1 MKEGQSYKY
10 SNLLDIISNISRIVR
25 QNKTIDETLMEIV
38 DVIPVNSNLST
49 PLSLRIVFNNV
60 DYLSREYNNDFLYKE
75 SSFIST
81 AGNKGKIQ
89 IYSKDKLD
97 DPNNQLNSKNDY
109 FIQNLVR
116 IITNYINK
124 FEKTSGLT
132 SSIDIETNNNIN
144 EPVSSKFLQRFL
156 NKYTYNR
163 DIYHDLMPFKVKE
176 ILLISSLYDAYAIES
191 EGRFSEHMLGQYGQ
205 LNLTSFP
212 RITGVSTLN
221 QALELLKYKHF
232 ELIIYMVG
240 VDKITPLFVSEQIKK
255 TFPYIPIFLLLNN
268 STETSYFTSKL
279 ENISYID
286 KLFTWNGDA
295 NIFFSMIKLLEDKI
309 NAENDT
315 QLGRVR
321 VILLVE
327 DSPIFYSRYLSF
339 LYKVVM
345 EQTKRIIDDVSTDEL
360 YKVLRMR
367 ARPKLLLATNF
378 EEATEIITK
387 YREYITCLITDVK
400 FEREGKFDENAGIKL
415 LEYTQ
420 KKLKNLPTILQ
431 SSDDT
436 YAKIADKYQSLFIHK
451 YSDTLYHDFEHFIT
465 NYLGFG
471 DFEFKDELG
480 NTIAIASN
488 MKEFESFLKKIP
500 NESLLF
506 HASRDHF
513 SMWLMARGEIRAA
526 SIINVKKVDD
536 FENAIELRKDLLQ
549 MLKDNRNER
558 DTGNVI
564 PYITN
569 SEITEENVYT
579 LAGGSLGG
587 KGRGLAFIDALI
599 HNFNFSKYIPDVKIR
614 TPKTFIIGTQEFE
627 SFLKKNS
634 IAPTLLID
642 NDYDEI
648 KKQFIIGKL
657 SNDLKKKLANLL
669 ETIEKPIAVRSSGM
683 FEDSLTQPFAGIFE
697 TYLLPNNHPNI
708 KIRIRQAE
716 EAIKLVMS
724 SVFSNTAKGYVKA
737 IDFKIEEEKMAVIIQ
752 EVVGNTFDNLYYPHL
767 SGVAQSY
774 NFYPFAHMKPEE
786 GFAIAAVG
794 LGKYVVEGNKA
805 YRFSPSYPS
814 TEINSTKDQFKNSQV
829 KFYAVDLSKENLN
842 LLDGELA
849 GLAENDMSVS
859 EKQGTLKHLASVY
872 NPDNNTVYPGI
883 SKPGPRIVNFA
894 NILKYNYIS
903 LAKTI
908 DLVLKLGKD
917 AMGTAIEIEYAVDLT
932 KDKDGKASFYIL
944 QIKPL
949 IQSGIECNI
958 DLSTIDESSIILY
971 SEKGMGNG
979 LTENITDVIYADTDR
994 FDKSETE
1001 EMAKEIEE
1009 FNDYMIEQ
1017 DRKYILIGPG
1027 RWGTRD
1033 RWIGIPVKWHM
1044 ISNAKVIVES
1054 SFDEF
1059 PLDASS
1065 GSHFFHNVT
1074 SMNVGYFTVQPEL
1087 LVSYIKYNKLSEQ
1100 KIIKKGKYFNHVRF
1114 NNPLSIKMDGK
1125 KRIYLIHEN
1134 HDTVNSKE

>member
-1 MKEGQSYKY
+1 MKESQSYKY
-10 SNLLDIISNISRIVR
+10 LNLLDIISNISRIVK
-25 QNKTIDETLMEIV
+25 QNKSINDTLLEIV
-38 DVIPVNSNLST
+38 DAVPVYNTFLE
-49 PLSLRIVFNNV
+49 PISLRLVFNNV
-60 DYLSREYNNDFLYKE
+60 DYLSREYNDNFLYRE
-75 SSFIST
+75 SNFQTKS
-81 AGNKGKIQ
+81 GNKGKVQ
-89 IYSKDKLD
+89 ICSKRKIDEQNKLVI
-97 DPNNQLNSKNDY
+97 NETNY
-109 FIQNLVR
+109 FIKNIVK
-116 IITNYINK
+116 IITQYLNE
-124 FEKTSGLT
+124 FEEKARSPD
-132 SSIDIETNNNIN
+132 SVNMESNNNIN
-144 EPVSSKFLQRFL
+144 GPLSSRFLQQFL

-212 RITGVSTLN
+212 RITGASTLK
-221 QALELLKYKHF
+221 QALELLKYKNF
-232 ELIIYMVG
+232 ELIIYMAG
-240 VDKITPLFVSEQIKK
+240 VDKTTPLIVSEQIKK
-255 TFPYIPIFLLLNN
+255 TYPYIPIFLLLNN
-268 STETSYFTSKL
+268 SADTSYFTSKL
-279 ENISYID
+279 ENITYID

-315 QLGRVR
+315 QLGKVR

-339 LYKVVM
+339 LYKVVT

-367 ARPKLLLATNF
+367 ARPKILLATNF
-378 EEATEIITK
+378 EEATEIINK
-387 YREYITCLITDVK
+387 YREYMNCLITDIK
-400 FEREGKFDENAGIKL
+400 FERNGKFDDNAGIKL
-415 LEYTQ
+415 LEYTH
-420 KKLKNLPTILQ
+420 KKLKNIPTILQ
-431 SSDDT
+431 SSDSS
-436 YAKIADKYQSLFIHK
+436 YASVASEYHSLFIHK

-471 DFEFKDELG
+471 DFEFKDESG

-526 SIINVKKVDD
+526 RIINLKKVND
-536 FENAIELRKDLLQ
+536 FENAVELRKDLLQ
-549 MLKDNRNER
+549 MLKEYRNER

-564 PYITN
+564 PFVANT
-569 SEITEENVYT
+569 EITEENVYT

-614 TPKTFIIGTQEFE
+614 TPKTFVIGTHEFE
-627 SFLKKNS
+627 SFLKNNY
-634 IAPTLLID
+634 IAPALLIN

-648 KKQFIIGKL
+648 KKQFINGKL
-657 SNDLKKKLANLL
+657 SSSLQKKLTNLL
-669 ETIEKPIAVRSSGM
+669 GIIKKPIAVRSSGM

-697 TYLLPNNHPNI
+697 TYLLPNNHPDI
-708 KIRIRQAE
+708 DIRIKQAE
-716 EAIKLVMS
+716 EAIKLVMA

-752 EVVGNTFDNLYYPHL
+752 EVVGNKFDDLYYPHL

-774 NFYPFAHMKPEE
+774 NFYPFSHMKPEE
-786 GFAIAAVG
+786 GFAIAAAG

-805 YRFSPSYPS
+805 YRFSPKYPS

-829 KFYAVDLSKENLN
+829 KFYAVDLNKENLN

-849 GLAENDMSVS
+849 GLSENEISTA

-883 SKPGPRIVNFA
+883 SKQGPRIVNFA

-949 IQSGIECNI
+949 IQSGIDCNI
-958 DLSTIDESSIILY
+958 DLPSVDKESIVLY

-979 LTENITDVIYADTDR
+979 LVDNITDIIYADVDR
-994 FDKSETE
+994 FDKSKTE

-1009 FNDYMIEQ
+1009 MNDDMIEQ
-1017 DRKYILIGPG
+1017 KRKYVLIGPG

-1033 RWIGIPVKWHM
+1033 KWIGIPVKWHM

-1087 LVSYIKYNKLSEQ
+1087 LKSYIKYDKLGKQDEV
-1100 KIIKKGKYFNHVRF
+1100 KKGKYFNHVRF
-1114 NNPLSIKMDGK
+1114 KDPLSIKMDGK

-1134 HDTVNSKE
+1134 S

>member
-1 MKEGQSYKY
+1 
-10 SNLLDIISNISRIVR
+10 
-25 QNKTIDETLMEIV
+25 
-38 DVIPVNSNLST
+38 
-49 PLSLRIVFNNV
+49 
-60 DYLSREYNNDFLYKE
+60 
-75 SSFIST
+75 
-81 AGNKGKIQ
+81 
-89 IYSKDKLD
+89 
-97 DPNNQLNSKNDY
+97 
-109 FIQNLVR
+109 
-116 IITNYINK
+116 
-124 FEKTSGLT
+124 
-132 SSIDIETNNNIN
+132 
-144 EPVSSKFLQRFL
+144 
-156 NKYTYNR
+156 
-163 DIYHDLMPFKVKE
+163 
-176 ILLISSLYDAYAIES
+176 
-191 EGRFSEHMLGQYGQ
+191 
-205 LNLTSFP
+205 
-212 RITGVSTLN
+212 
-221 QALELLKYKHF
+221 
-232 ELIIYMVG
+232 
-240 VDKITPLFVSEQIKK
+240 
-255 TFPYIPIFLLLNN
+255 
-268 STETSYFTSKL
+268 
-279 ENISYID
+279 
-286 KLFTWNGDA
+286 
-295 NIFFSMIKLLEDKI
+295 
-309 NAENDT
+309 
-315 QLGRVR
+315 
-321 VILLVE
+321 
-327 DSPIFYSRYLSF
+327 
-339 LYKVVM
+339 LYKVVT

-367 ARPKLLLATNF
+367 ARPKILLATNF
-378 EEATEIITK
+378 EEATEIINK
-387 YREYITCLITDVK
+387 YREYMNCLITDIK
-400 FEREGKFDENAGIKL
+400 FERNGKFDDNAGIKL
-415 LEYTQ
+415 LEYTH
-420 KKLKNLPTILQ
+420 KKLKNIPTILQ
-431 SSDDT
+431 SSDSS
-436 YAKIADKYQSLFIHK
+436 YASVASEYHSLFIHK

-471 DFEFKDELG
+471 DFEFKDESG

-526 SIINVKKVDD
+526 RIINLKKVND
-536 FENAIELRKDLLQ
+536 FENAVELRKDLLQ
-549 MLKDNRNER
+549 MLKEYRNER

-564 PYITN
+564 PFVANT
-569 SEITEENVYT
+569 EITEENVYT

-614 TPKTFIIGTQEFE
+614 TPKTFVIGTHEFE
-627 SFLKKNS
+627 SFLKNNY
-634 IAPTLLID
+634 IAPALLIN

-648 KKQFIIGKL
+648 KKQFINGKL
-657 SNDLKKKLANLL
+657 SSSLQKKLTNLL
-669 ETIEKPIAVRSSGM
+669 GIIKKPIAVRSSGM

-697 TYLLPNNHPNI
+697 TYLLPNNHPDI
-708 KIRIRQAE
+708 DIRIKQAE
-716 EAIKLVMS
+716 EAIKLVMA

-752 EVVGNTFDNLYYPHL
+752 EVVGNKFDNLYYPHL

-774 NFYPFAHMKPEE
+774 NFYPFSHMKPEE
-786 GFAIAAVG
+786 GFAIAAAG

-805 YRFSPSYPS
+805 YRFSPKYPS

-829 KFYAVDLSKENLN
+829 KFYAVDLNKENLN

-849 GLAENDMSVS
+849 GLSENEISTA

-883 SKPGPRIVNFA
+883 SKQGPRIVNFA

-949 IQSGIECNI
+949 IQSGIDCNI
-958 DLSTIDESSIILY
+958 DLPSVDKESIVLY

-979 LTENITDVIYADTDR
+979 LVDNITDIIYADVDR
-994 FDKSETE
+994 FDKSKTE

-1009 FNDYMIEQ
+1009 MNDDMIEQ
-1017 DRKYILIGPG
+1017 KRKYVLIGPG

-1033 RWIGIPVKWHM
+1033 KWIGIPVKWHM

-1087 LVSYIKYNKLSEQ
+1087 LKSYIKYDKLGKQDEV
-1100 KIIKKGKYFNHVRF
+1100 KKGKYFNHVRF
-1114 NNPLSIKMDGK
+1114 KDPLSIKMDGK

-1134 HDTVNSKE
+1134 S

>member
-1 MKEGQSYKY
+1 MKESQSYKY
-10 SNLLDIISNISRIVR
+10 LNLLDIISNISRIVK
-25 QNKTIDETLMEIV
+25 QNKSINDTLLEIV
-38 DVIPVNSNLST
+38 DAVPVYNTFLE
-49 PLSLRIVFNNV
+49 PISLRLVFNNV
-60 DYLSREYNNDFLYKE
+60 DYLSREYNDNFLYRE
-75 SSFIST
+75 SNFQTKS
-81 AGNKGKIQ
+81 GNKGKVQ
-89 IYSKDKLD
+89 ICSKRKIDEQNKLVI
-97 DPNNQLNSKNDY
+97 NETNY
-109 FIQNLVR
+109 FIKNIVK
-116 IITNYINK
+116 IITQYLNE
-124 FEKTSGLT
+124 FEEKARSPD
-132 SSIDIETNNNIN
+132 SVNMESNNNIN
-144 EPVSSKFLQRFL
+144 GPLSSRFLQQFL

-212 RITGVSTLN
+212 RITGASTLK
-221 QALELLKYKHF
+221 QALELLKYKNF
-232 ELIIYMVG
+232 ELIIYMAG
-240 VDKITPLFVSEQIKK
+240 VDKTTPLIVSEQIKK
-255 TFPYIPIFLLLNN
+255 TYPYIPIFLLLNN
-268 STETSYFTSKL
+268 SADTSYFTSKL
-279 ENISYID
+279 ENITYID

-315 QLGRVR
+315 QLGKVR

-339 LYKVVM
+339 LYKVVT

-367 ARPKLLLATNF
+367 ARPKILLATNF
-378 EEATEIITK
+378 EEATEIINK
-387 YREYITCLITDVK
+387 YREYMNCLITDIK
-400 FEREGKFDENAGIKL
+400 FERNGKFDDNAGIKL
-415 LEYTQ
+415 LEYTH
-420 KKLKNLPTILQ
+420 KKLKNIPTILQ
-431 SSDDT
+431 SSDSS
-436 YAKIADKYQSLFIHK
+436 YASVASEYHSLFIHK

-471 DFEFKDELG
+471 DFEFKDESG

-526 SIINVKKVDD
+526 RIINLKKVND
-536 FENAIELRKDLLQ
+536 FENAVELRKDLLQ
-549 MLKDNRNER
+549 MLKEYRNER

-564 PYITN
+564 PFVANT
-569 SEITEENVYT
+569 EITEENVYT

-614 TPKTFIIGTQEFE
+614 TPKTFVIGTHEFE
-627 SFLKKNS
+627 SFLKNNY
-634 IAPTLLID
+634 IAPALLIN

-648 KKQFIIGKL
+648 KKQFINGKL
-657 SNDLKKKLANLL
+657 SSSLQKKLTNLL
-669 ETIEKPIAVRSSGM
+669 GIIKKPIAVRSSGM

-697 TYLLPNNHPNI
+697 TYLLPNNHPDI
-708 KIRIRQAE
+708 DIRIKQAE
-716 EAIKLVMS
+716 EAIKLVMA

-752 EVVGNTFDNLYYPHL
+752 EVVGNKFDNLYYPHL

-774 NFYPFAHMKPEE
+774 NFYPFSHMKPEE
-786 GFAIAAVG
+786 GFAIAAAG

-805 YRFSPSYPS
+805 YRFSPKYPS

-829 KFYAVDLSKENLN
+829 KFYAVDLNKENLN

-849 GLAENDMSVS
+849 GLSENEISTA

-883 SKPGPRIVNFA
+883 SKQGPRIVNFA

-949 IQSGIECNI
+949 IQSGIDCNI
-958 DLSTIDESSIILY
+958 DLPSVDKESIVLY

-979 LTENITDVIYADTDR
+979 LVDNITDIIYADVDR
-994 FDKSETE
+994 FDKSKTE

-1009 FNDYMIEQ
+1009 MNDDMIEQ
-1017 DRKYILIGPG
+1017 KRKYVLIGPG

-1033 RWIGIPVKWHM
+1033 KWIGIPVKWHM

-1087 LVSYIKYNKLSEQ
+1087 LKSYIKYDKLGKQDEV
-1100 KIIKKGKYFNHVRF
+1100 KKGKYFNHVRF
-1114 NNPLSIKMDGK
+1114 KDPLSIKMDGK

-1134 HDTVNSKE
+1134 S

>member
-1 MKEGQSYKY
+1 MQESQSYKY
-10 SNLLDIISNISRIVR
+10 LNLLEIISKINRIVR
-25 QNKTIDETLMEIV
+25 QNKRIDETLLQIV
-38 DVIPVNSNLST
+38 DAIPVYNNL
-49 PLSLRIVFNNV
+49 PAPISLRIVFNDNE
-60 DYLSREYNNDFLYKE
+60 YLSREFNDEFICME
-75 SSFIST
+75 SNFITT

-89 IYSKDKLD
+89 ICSKSKTDKLSSSMISEND
-97 DPNNQLNSKNDY
+97 DFIKNL
-109 FIQNLVR
+109 IE
-116 IITNYINK
+116 IITQYLNK
-124 FEKTSGLT
+124 FERTTDLNNAV
-132 SSIDIETNNNIN
+132 DIGTADNFNG
-144 EPVSSKFLQRFL
+144 PVSSRFLQRFL
-156 NKYTYNR
+156 NKYTYSR
-163 DIYHDLMPFKVKE
+163 DIFHDLMPFKVSE
-176 ILLISSLYDAYAIES
+176 ILLISSLYDAYSIES

-205 LNLTSFP
+205 LNLTTFP
-212 RITGVSTLN
+212 RITGASNLN
-221 QALELLKYKHF
+221 QAMELLKHKHF

-240 VDKITPLFVSEQIKK
+240 VDKTTPLIVSEQIKK
-255 TFPYIPIFLLLNN
+255 TFPFIPIFLLLNN
-268 STETSYFTSKL
+268 SAETSYFTRKL
-279 ENISYID
+279 ENITYID

-309 NAENDT
+309 NVENDT
-315 QLGRVR
+315 QLGKVR
-321 VILLVE
+321 IILLVE
-327 DSPIFYSRYLSF
+327 DSPIYYSRYLSF

-367 ARPKLLLATNF
+367 ARPKILLATNF
-378 EEATEIITK
+378 EEATEIINN
-387 YREYITCLITDVK
+387 YRKYITCLITDVK

-420 KKLKNLPTILQ
+420 KKLKNLPVILQ
-431 SSDDT
+431 SSDSS
-436 YAKIADKYQSLFIHK
+436 YASVANDYQSLFIHK
-451 YSDTLYHDFEHFIT
+451 HSETLYHDFEHFLK

-471 DFEFKDELG
+471 DFEFKNGEG
-480 NTIAIASN
+480 NIIARASN
-488 MKEFESFLKKIP
+488 MKEFEKFIKKIS

-526 SIINVKKVDD
+526 SIINIKKVDD
-536 FENAIELRKDLLQ
+536 FENAIELREALLH
-549 MLKDNRNER
+549 MLKEYRNER

-564 PYITN
+564 PFIGD

-599 HNFNFSKYIPDVKIR
+599 HNFNFSKFIPDVRVR
-614 TPKTFIIGTQEFE
+614 TPKTLIIGTQEFE
-627 SFLKKNS
+627 SFLKKNKL
-634 IAPTLLID
+634 APALLIN

-648 KKQFIIGKL
+648 KKLFINGQL
-657 SNDLKKKLANLL
+657 SKGLLKQLSSLL
-669 ETIEKPIAVRSSGM
+669 EVIKKPIAVRSSGM

-697 TYLLPNNHPNI
+697 TYLLPNNHPDINV
-708 KIRIRQAE
+708 RLSQAE
-716 EAIKLVMS
+716 DAIKLVMA
-724 SVFSNTAKGYVKA
+724 SVYSNTAKGYVKA

-752 EVVGNTFDNLYYPHL
+752 EVVGNKFGTLYYPHV

-805 YRFSPSYPS
+805 YRFSPKYPS
-814 TEINSTKDQFKNSQV
+814 TEINSTKDQFRNSQV
-829 KFYAVDLSKENLN
+829 KFYAVDMNKENLN

-849 GLAENDMSVS
+849 GLSENDISVA
-859 EKQGTLKHLASVY
+859 EKQGALKHLASVY

-883 SKPGPRIVNFA
+883 TKPGPRIVNFA

-908 DLVLKLGKD
+908 ELVLELGKD
-917 AMGTAIEIEYAVDLT
+917 AMGTAIEIEYAVDLA
-932 KDKDGKASFYIL
+932 KDDEGKVSFYIL

-958 DLSTIDESSIILY
+958 DLTAIDKDSIVLY

-979 LTENITDVIYADTDR
+979 HIDNITDVIYADVDR

-1009 FNDYMIEQ
+1009 INDYMIEQ
-1017 DRKYILIGPG
+1017 DRKYVLIGPG

-1087 LVSYIKYNKLSEQ
+1087 LVSYIKYDMLNQQ
-1100 KIIKKGKYFNHVRF
+1100 KVIRKGKYFNHVRF
-1114 NNPLSIKMDGK
+1114 KKPLSIKMDGK
-1125 KRIYLIHEN
+1125 KRIYLIHSN
-1134 HDTVNSKE
+1134 

>member
-1 MKEGQSYKY
+1 MKESQSYKY
-10 SNLLDIISNISRIVR
+10 LNLLDIISNISRIVK
-25 QNKTIDETLMEIV
+25 QNKSINDTLLEIV
-38 DVIPVNSNLST
+38 DAVPVYNTFLE
-49 PLSLRIVFNNV
+49 PISLRLVFNNV
-60 DYLSREYNNDFLYKE
+60 DYLSREYNDNFLYRE
-75 SSFIST
+75 SNFQTKS
-81 AGNKGKIQ
+81 GNKGKVQ
-89 IYSKDKLD
+89 ICSKRKIDEQNKLVI
-97 DPNNQLNSKNDY
+97 NETNY
-109 FIQNLVR
+109 FIKNIVK
-116 IITNYINK
+116 IITQYLNE
-124 FEKTSGLT
+124 FEEKARSPD
-132 SSIDIETNNNIN
+132 SVNMESNNNIN
-144 EPVSSKFLQRFL
+144 GPLSSRFLQQFL

-212 RITGVSTLN
+212 RITGASTLK
-221 QALELLKYKHF
+221 QALELLKYKNF
-232 ELIIYMVG
+232 ELIIYMAG
-240 VDKITPLFVSEQIKK
+240 VDKTTPLIVSEQIKK
-255 TFPYIPIFLLLNN
+255 TYPYIPIFLLLNN
-268 STETSYFTSKL
+268 SADTSYFTSKL
-279 ENISYID
+279 ENITYID

-315 QLGRVR
+315 QLGKVR

-339 LYKVVM
+339 LYKVVT

-367 ARPKLLLATNF
+367 ARPKILLATNF
-378 EEATEIITK
+378 EEATEIINK
-387 YREYITCLITDVK
+387 YREYMNCLITDIK
-400 FEREGKFDENAGIKL
+400 FERNGKFDDNAGIKL
-415 LEYTQ
+415 LEYTH
-420 KKLKNLPTILQ
+420 KKLKNIPTILQ
-431 SSDDT
+431 SSDSS
-436 YAKIADKYQSLFIHK
+436 YASVASEYHSLFIHK

-471 DFEFKDELG
+471 DFEFKDESG

-526 SIINVKKVDD
+526 RIINLKKVND
-536 FENAIELRKDLLQ
+536 FENAVELRKDLLQ
-549 MLKDNRNER
+549 MLKEYRNER

-564 PYITN
+564 PFVANT
-569 SEITEENVYT
+569 EITEENVYT

-614 TPKTFIIGTQEFE
+614 TPKTFVIGTHEFE
-627 SFLKKNS
+627 SFLKNNY
-634 IAPTLLID
+634 IAPALLIN

-648 KKQFIIGKL
+648 KKQFINGKL
-657 SNDLKKKLANLL
+657 SSSLQKKLTNLL
-669 ETIEKPIAVRSSGM
+669 GIIKKPIAVRSSGM

-697 TYLLPNNHPNI
+697 TYLLPNNHPDI
-708 KIRIRQAE
+708 DIRIKQAE
-716 EAIKLVMS
+716 EAIKLVMA

-752 EVVGNTFDNLYYPHL
+752 EVVGNKFDDLYYPHL

-774 NFYPFAHMKPEE
+774 NFYPFSHMKPEE
-786 GFAIAAVG
+786 GFAIAAAG

-805 YRFSPSYPS
+805 YRFSPKYPS

-829 KFYAVDLSKENLN
+829 KFYAVDLNKENLN

-849 GLAENDMSVS
+849 GLSENEISTA

-883 SKPGPRIVNFA
+883 SKQGPRIVNFA

-949 IQSGIECNI
+949 IQSGIDCNI
-958 DLSTIDESSIILY
+958 DLPSVDKESIVLY

-979 LTENITDVIYADTDR
+979 LVDNITDIIYADVDR
-994 FDKSETE
+994 FDKSKTE

-1009 FNDYMIEQ
+1009 MNDDMIEQ
-1017 DRKYILIGPG
+1017 KRKYVLIGPG

-1033 RWIGIPVKWHM
+1033 KWIGIPVKWHM

-1087 LVSYIKYNKLSEQ
+1087 LKSYIKYDKLGKQDEV
-1100 KIIKKGKYFNHVRF
+1100 KK
-1114 NNPLSIKMDGK
+1114 
-1125 KRIYLIHEN
+1125 
-1134 HDTVNSKE
+1134 VNTLTMFVLKTL

>member
-1 MKEGQSYKY
+1 MKESQSYKY
-10 SNLLDIISNISRIVR
+10 SSLLDILSNINRIVK
-25 QNKTIDETLMEIV
+25 QHKSINETLMEIV
-38 DVIPVNSNLST
+38 NTIPAFSNF
-49 PLSLRIVFNNV
+49 PKPISLRIVFNNIE
-60 DYLSREYNNDFLYKE
+60 YLSREYNNNFLIKE
-75 SSFIST
+75 INFITS
-81 AGNKGKIQ
+81 AGNKGKVQ
-89 IYSKDKLD
+89 ICSK
-97 DPNNQLNSKNDY
+97 SKIENEDSILTSENDY
-109 FIQNLVR
+109 FTKSLVK
-116 IITNYINK
+116 IITQYLNE
-124 FEKTSGLT
+124 FEKTAGLT
-132 SSIDIETNNNIN
+132 NTINMETKKGVNG
-144 EPVSSKFLQRFL
+144 PVSSKFLQRFL

-191 EGRFSEHMLGQYGQ
+191 DGRFSEHMLGQYGQ
-205 LNLTSFP
+205 LNLTTFP
-212 RITGVSTLN
+212 RITGASNLN
-221 QALELLKYKHF
+221 QALELLKHKHF

-240 VDKITPLFVSEQIKK
+240 VDKTTPLVVSEQIKK
-255 TFPYIPIFLLLNN
+255 TYPFIPIFLLLNN
-268 STETSYFTSKL
+268 SAETSYFETKL
-279 ENISYID
+279 KNINFID

-309 NAENDT
+309 NTENDT
-315 QLGRVR
+315 QLGKVR

-327 DSPIFYSRYLSF
+327 DSPVFYSRYLSF

-367 ARPKLLLATNF
+367 ARPKILLATNF
-378 EEATEIITK
+378 EEATETINR
-387 YREYITCLITDVK
+387 YREYMTCLITDVK
-400 FEREGKFDENAGIKL
+400 FERNGKFDEDAGIKL
-415 LEYTQ
+415 LEYTH
-420 KKLKNLPTILQ
+420 KKLNNLPTILQ
-431 SSDDT
+431 SSDSE
-436 YAKIADKYQSLFIHK
+436 YAKVASKYKSLFIHK

-471 DFEFKDELG
+471 DFEFKDQEG
-480 NTIAIASN
+480 NTIAVASN

-526 SIINVKKVDD
+526 RIINIKKVND
-536 FENAIELRKDLLQ
+536 FENAVELRKDLLQ
-549 MLKDNRNER
+549 MLKEYRNER

-564 PYITN
+564 PFIPN
-569 SEITEENVYT
+569 SEISEENVYT
-579 LAGGSLGG
+579 LSGGSLGG
-587 KGRGLAFIDALI
+587 KGRGLAFLAALI

-614 TPKTFIIGTQEFE
+614 TPKTFVIGTHEFE
-627 SFLKKNS
+627 SFLKDNY
-634 IAPTLLID
+634 IAPAILIK
-642 NDYDEI
+642 NDFDEI
-648 KKQFIIGKL
+648 KKQFINGKL
-657 SNDLKKKLANLL
+657 SISLQKKLASLL
-669 ETIEKPIAVRSSGM
+669 EIIKKPIAVRSSGM

-697 TYLLPNNHPNI
+697 TYLLPNNHPDL
-708 KIRIRQAE
+708 KIRIIQAE
-716 EAIKLVMS
+716 EAIKLVMA

-752 EVVGNTFDNLYYPHL
+752 EVVGNKFDSLYYPHL

-774 NFYPFAHMKPEE
+774 NFYPFSHMKPEE
-786 GFAIAAVG
+786 GFAIAAAG

-805 YRFSPSYPS
+805 YRFSPKYPS
-814 TEINSTKDQFKNSQV
+814 TEINSTKDQLKNSQV

-849 GLAENDMSVS
+849 GLSENDISTA
-859 EKQGTLKHLASVY
+859 EKQGTLKHLVSVY

-883 SKPGPRIVNFA
+883 SKQGPRIVNFA

-949 IQSGIECNI
+949 IQSGNDCSI
-958 DLSTIDESSIILY
+958 DLPSVDKNSIVLY

-979 LTENITDVIYADTDR
+979 LVDNIRDIIYADVEN
-994 FDKSETE
+994 FDKSKTE

-1009 FNDYMIEQ
+1009 MNNYMIEQ
-1017 DRKYILIGPG
+1017 NRKYVLIGPG

-1033 RWIGIPVKWHM
+1033 KWIGIPVKWHM
-1044 ISNAKVIVES
+1044 ISNAKIIVES

-1087 LVSYIKYNKLSEQ
+1087 LVSYIKYDKLGKQEE
-1100 KIIKKGKYFNHVRF
+1100 IKKGKYFNHVRF
-1114 NNPLSIKMDGK
+1114 KKPLSIKMDGK

-1134 HDTVNSKE
+1134 S

>member
-1 MKEGQSYKY
+1 MKKSQSYKY
-10 SNLLDIISNISRIVR
+10 LNLLDIISNISRIVK
-25 QNKTIDETLMEIV
+25 QNKSINDTLLEIV
-38 DVIPVNSNLST
+38 DAVPVYNTFLE
-49 PLSLRIVFNNV
+49 PISLRLVFNNV
-60 DYLSREYNNDFLYKE
+60 DYLSREYNDNFLYRE
-75 SSFIST
+75 SNFQTKS
-81 AGNKGKIQ
+81 GNKGKVQ
-89 IYSKDKLD
+89 ICSKRKIDEQNKLVI
-97 DPNNQLNSKNDY
+97 NETNY
-109 FIQNLVR
+109 FIKNIVK
-116 IITNYINK
+116 IITQYLNE
-124 FEKTSGLT
+124 FEEKAGSPD
-132 SSIDIETNNNIN
+132 SVNMESNNNIN
-144 EPVSSKFLQRFL
+144 GPLSSRFLQQFL

-212 RITGVSTLN
+212 RITGASTLK
-221 QALELLKYKHF
+221 QALELLKYKNF
-232 ELIIYMVG
+232 ELIIYMAG
-240 VDKITPLFVSEQIKK
+240 VDKTTPLIVSEQIKK
-255 TFPYIPIFLLLNN
+255 TYPYIPIFLLLNN
-268 STETSYFTSKL
+268 SADTSYFTSKL
-279 ENISYID
+279 ENITYID

-315 QLGRVR
+315 QLGKVR

-339 LYKVVM
+339 LYKVVT

-367 ARPKLLLATNF
+367 ARPKILLATNF
-378 EEATEIITK
+378 EEATEIINK
-387 YREYITCLITDVK
+387 YREYMNCLITDIK
-400 FEREGKFDENAGIKL
+400 FERNGKFDDNAGIKL
-415 LEYTQ
+415 LEYTH
-420 KKLKNLPTILQ
+420 KKLKNIPTILQ
-431 SSDDT
+431 SSDSS
-436 YAKIADKYQSLFIHK
+436 YASVASEYHSLFIHK

-471 DFEFKDELG
+471 DFEFKDESG

-526 SIINVKKVDD
+526 RIINLKKVND
-536 FENAIELRKDLLQ
+536 FENAVELRKDLLQ
-549 MLKDNRNER
+549 MLKEYRNER

-564 PYITN
+564 PFVANT
-569 SEITEENVYT
+569 EITEENVYT

-614 TPKTFIIGTQEFE
+614 TPKTFVIGTHEFE
-627 SFLKKNS
+627 SFLKNNY
-634 IAPTLLID
+634 IAPALLIN

-648 KKQFIIGKL
+648 KKQFINGKL
-657 SNDLKKKLANLL
+657 SSSLQKKLTNLL
-669 ETIEKPIAVRSSGM
+669 GIIKKPIAVRSSGM

-697 TYLLPNNHPNI
+697 TYLLPNNHPDI
-708 KIRIRQAE
+708 DIRIKQAE
-716 EAIKLVMS
+716 EAIKLVMA

-752 EVVGNTFDNLYYPHL
+752 EVVGNKFDNLYYPHL

-774 NFYPFAHMKPEE
+774 NFYPFSHMKPEE
-786 GFAIAAVG
+786 GFAIAAAG

-805 YRFSPSYPS
+805 YRFSPKYPS

-829 KFYAVDLSKENLN
+829 KFYAVDLNKENLN

-849 GLAENDMSVS
+849 GLSENEISTA

-883 SKPGPRIVNFA
+883 SKQGPRIVNFA

-949 IQSGIECNI
+949 IQSGIDCNI
-958 DLSTIDESSIILY
+958 DLPSVDKESIVLY

-979 LTENITDVIYADTDR
+979 LVDNITDIIYADVDR
-994 FDKSETE
+994 FDKSKTE

-1009 FNDYMIEQ
+1009 MNDDMIEQ
-1017 DRKYILIGPG
+1017 KRKYVLIGPG

-1033 RWIGIPVKWHM
+1033 KWIGIPVKWHM

-1087 LVSYIKYNKLSEQ
+1087 LKSYIKYDKLGKQDEV
-1100 KIIKKGKYFNHVRF
+1100 KKGKYFNHVRF
-1114 NNPLSIKMDGK
+1114 KDPLSIKMDGK

-1134 HDTVNSKE
+1134 S